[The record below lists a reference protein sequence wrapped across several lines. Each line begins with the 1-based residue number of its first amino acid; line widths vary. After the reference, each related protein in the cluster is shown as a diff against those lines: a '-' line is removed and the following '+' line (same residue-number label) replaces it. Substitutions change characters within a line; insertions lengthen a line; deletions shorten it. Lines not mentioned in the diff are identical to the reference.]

1 MYAYTEPKQE
11 DHGRRGLLATPMGE
25 RLRSL
30 RKERGL
36 TLDALAQASGSS
48 KSYVWELENKAPP
61 RPSAEKLAGI
71 AAVLGT
77 TVDFLIGTPINTSD
91 DIAPEDKVFFR
102 RYVVLDPKT
111 KAKLQKTLDLWDDE

>member
-1 MYAYTEPKQE
+1 M
-11 DHGRRGLLATPMGE
+11 ATPMGE

-36 TLDALAQASGSS
+36 TLDQLAQASGSS

-61 RPSAEKLAGI
+61 RPSAEKLSGI
-71 AAVLGT
+71 AAALGT
-77 TVDFLIGTPINTSD
+77 TVDFLIGTPINTTE

-102 RYVVLDPKT
+102 RYVALDAKT
-111 KAKLQKTLDLWDDE
+111 KTKLQKTLDLWDGE